1 MTPGRRGIAAE
12 AVVLAAGIQ
21 ATVAQLVTVR
31 ELMTRFSGN
40 EFVIAVTL
48 FVWLAAAGLGARLA
62 PLALPA
68 EALRRTR
75 GLAVWALAMT
85 VLPTVTLLSI
95 RWLRAQLFA
104 PGTSAGFYPILGFI
118 VLTVAPYSI
127 LAGFLVPRALAV
139 LRALRP
145 AITVARLYGLDSVGN
160 VAGGAIFSFLLVW
173 CTTPMTALMSAGVPL
188 LAAATV
194 LLKSSGGGR
203 RVLAPALAGAGLVLG
218 AGVWLET
225 ATVDID
231 RGRPLFYEE
240 TRYGR
245 LTVFQDR
252 GEATLFR
259 DGRPA
264 VTARDPAAAEAA
276 VHYPLA
282 ILDRPSAV
290 LVIGGSGAM
299 LAELDKYRLETV
311 DYVEIDPAAVRLQIA
326 AGLMSPGAAV
336 NRIHQ
341 DGRAYL
347 AATGRRYDA
356 VVLAVA
362 EPDTLQLNR
371 YFTDSFFRLA
381 ADRLKPGGVLSFAV
395 EGYANYIGPVL
406 ARKLSILKRTAACAF
421 RHVRVLPG
429 ERVFFL
435 CRQAPIPMD
444 IPERLAAKGI
454 ATAYAGPYFY
464 GEIDPGRI
472 AALEAALDPAAPVNT
487 DFNPRLIRVMFAA
500 WFTKF
505 ATSPIP
511 FALAAAVLAAVC
523 LRRMH
528 APEYVLWTSGAVVMG
543 GEVLVIF
550 AFQILRGYIYHQLG
564 LIVTAFLAG
573 LMPGALL
580 AAHRPHWGGRLL
592 LGADAAMILLLV
604 LLAGFLGLGGP
615 GRPGAVF
622 IGFGLA
628 FSLAAGLQFP
638 VAVRCRGGGLPAAS
652 RAFGA
657 DLAGAAAGP
666 LMVGVVLIPYGGL
679 YGAMVLMMLLKISSL
694 AAARRCP

>member
-1 MTPGRRGIAAE
+1 MTPGHRGKAAE
-12 AVVLAAGIQ
+12 AVVLTAGIQ
-21 ATVAQLVTVR
+21 ATVAQLVIVR

-48 FVWLAAAGLGARLA
+48 FAWLAAGGLGARLA
-62 PLALPA
+62 VLGLPA
-68 EALRRTR
+68 EALRRAR
-75 GLAVWALAMT
+75 GLAAWALAMT

-118 VLTVAPYSI
+118 VLTVAPYSL
-127 LAGFLVPRALAV
+127 LAGFLVPRALAL

-145 AITVARLYGLDSVGN
+145 AATAARVYGLDNVGN
-160 VAGGAIFSFLLVW
+160 VAGGAIFAFVLVW
-173 CTTPMTALMSAGVPL
+173 CTTPMTALMSAGAPL
-188 LAAATV
+188 LAAAAV
-194 LLKSSGGGR
+194 LLKSSNVTR

-218 AGVWLET
+218 AGAWVET
-225 ATVDID
+225 ATVDMG

-245 LTVFQDR
+245 LTVFQDQ

-264 VTARDPAAAEAA
+264 VTTRDPAGAEAA

-282 ILDRPSAV
+282 VVDRPSAV
-290 LVIGGSGAM
+290 LVVGGSGAM
-299 LAELDKYRLETV
+299 LVELEKYRLDTV

-326 AGLMSPGAAV
+326 AGLMPADASV

-356 VVLAVA
+356 IVLAVA

-371 YFTDSFFRLA
+371 YFTESYFQLA
-381 ADRLKPGGVLSFAV
+381 ADHLRPGGVLSFSV
-395 EGYANYIGPVL
+395 EGYANYIAPVQ
-406 ARKLSILKRTAACAF
+406 ARKLSILRQTAARCF
-421 RHVRVLPG
+421 RHVAVLPG

-435 CRQAPIPMD
+435 CRQDPVPLD

-454 ATAYAGPYFY
+454 TTTYAGPYFY
-464 GEIDPGRI
+464 GDIDPGRI

-487 DFNPRLIRVMFAA
+487 DFNPQLIRVMFAA
-500 WFTKF
+500 WFAKF
-505 ATSPIP
+505 ATSPTL
-511 FALAAAVLAAVC
+511 FALATTVLAAFC
-523 LRRMH
+523 LRRMG
-528 APEYVLWTSGAVVMG
+528 AAEYVLWTSGAVVMG
-543 GEVLVIF
+543 SEILVIF
-550 AFQILRGYIYHQLG
+550 AFQVIRGYIYHQLG

-580 AAHRPHWGGRLL
+580 AARRPAWGGRLL
-592 LGADAAMILLLV
+592 VGADAAMILLLAG
-604 LLAGFLGLGGP
+604 LAGFLALGGP
-615 GRPGAVF
+615 GRPGVVF
-622 IGFGLA
+622 VGFGLA
-628 FSLAAGLQFP
+628 LSLAAGLQFP
-638 VAVRCRGGGLPAAS
+638 AAVRCRGGGLAAAA

-666 LMVGVVLIPYGGL
+666 LMMGLVLIPYGGL
-679 YGAMVLMMLLKISSL
+679 FGAIALMMLLKLSSL